1 MGKEIDQLNYKV
13 ILDDEAF
20 NSKIVTDLETARTFN
35 RTMSEVLEIKKRI
48 SSQDVT
54 NAKNAERINREQQKT
69 AAAAAKQQEQVRR
82 EQQKT
87 TQAAIAGQERI
98 NREQQ
103 KTASQAIINSEKE
116 RKAKLQTIMAQERLN
131 ILMQQGNSS
140 FMTQSGLLRE
150 LGGYAAAYFSVRT
163 VERFISSLVRVSGE
177 FELQHQTLKAI
188 LQDSDGA
195 DRIFNQLQ
203 QLAVKS
209 PFSFSD
215 LTSYAKQLSAFS
227 VPMEELYD
235 TTKMLADVSA
245 GLGVDM
251 SRIILAYGQIRS
263 ASFLRG
269 QEVRQLT
276 EAGIPILTELAKQF
290 EEIEGRIVSA
300 GEVFDKISAREV
312 PFEMVAKVFKDM
324 TSEGGKF
331 YNMQEVQAET
341 LKAKVKNLGD
351 QYDIMLY
358 QIGQAQDGLLKGSV
372 SALGNLM
379 SHWQQIGRIIVS
391 VASGFGAYAA
401 VLAVVA
407 LRKKALLAL
416 NTIQSIITLTQRV
429 GSLTRAISIYTRA
442 MQMAGIATKAAFAAT
457 IIGIITAIGI
467 EIAQL
472 VRNAGE
478 LHREMDSIVSDS
490 KGEADRIA
498 SEMDK
503 LVKKI
508 GETTRGTEA
517 YRDAIHELNSKYGD
531 YLPNLITEATAYDEI
546 KRAADAATLAIYNK
560 ARASAYD
567 KGQEAIEKK
576 YGQKRQNLT
585 NKLLDDITSITSLN
599 EEQASHLMQNFFG
612 LLESD
617 SSGRDAWDLF
627 KDALYA
633 YDRNAALAITHG
645 YTTPVNN
652 NSTENSIY
660 KKILKLGDIQADIAK
675 ETSRLNNQI
684 TATIPNGTYTSL
696 AEEEGVKAI
705 EAWYAAE
712 RAAIYRGET
721 DKDKANQRALEAEK
735 DYIKKMIDLY
745 GSAEVNL
752 PAKKKQWEQRL
763 AAVSVTPV
771 KGARLVQDA
780 LAGLG
785 IKSKSS
791 AFGLWADESTDFSMD
806 GYYKEIDQQYKS
818 VVPSIA
824 RAKERFK
831 SVAGVAFDMAVYA
844 DLNAEAKSAYDEVKK
859 LQTRKKAIEAIAK
872 NLGYSLDDNR
882 RAGTHIT
889 SSGKSQDQKDVESRI
904 DTVKEIQRAYKDL
917 IKDGFSQ
924 ADADALIDSYFSYV
938 DASVRDRRDFWDEL
952 EEAANELEKFD
963 KEAAQRLRAD
973 IGRGKASEIGDQ
985 KKADLKA
992 LAESNKYLKKTEEF
1006 LAKIDATTKD
1016 VFGEGLTLAIRQ
1028 SLQEIEDE
1036 EGKIQLK
1043 VDEKLADLEKG
1054 KAAYVK
1060 EHGEDAWTE
1069 YERKAKEAIEAWANG
1084 ERRAIHD
1091 IKQERIKNLGNN
1103 FLSSFFKEH
1112 NTDVSRL
1119 DSKTLSQLEAILKL
1133 IKTSLTDEDIAKLI
1147 PPELLKR
1154 ANVLDISLEDIVK
1167 AIKEARD
1174 AQKDIVNEEFWDKL
1188 KKNLDEVANAL
1199 DEIGDAISTFQ
1210 TSDSGWGWA
1219 NTMGSGMKALGSMV
1233 KSYGS
1238 LTDSLSKT
1246 FKDSNGNTQLSLDG
1260 KIGIISTAITNIA
1273 GLISLVGK
1281 SIQENKQ
1288 AQEEWALTVLSTEL
1302 AYRRLM
1308 LDKLAFKESNVFGV
1322 SDPFG
1327 EAIAGANQYQA
1338 AADELNATL
1347 LELAGGQVQTGT
1359 KKVSDAGNTLAAV
1372 GMGAAAGAAIG
1383 TAIGGWA
1390 MGLGTVIGTAAGA
1403 ITGLF
1408 VGLFGAKKTVPVFE
1422 NLLDHYGTLLDESED
1437 AEPFALNPKII
1448 ADYDKLD
1455 AKTKEIV
1462 DHWGEVQQ
1470 KMVEAEETINNTIKE
1485 WAGDLGTNLRDALV
1499 EAFRNNDLYS
1509 AIDTFHDYVEEV
1521 IENLMAQA
1529 IFDAVFRD
1537 KFDQLQKD
1545 LHDNLSPAAWMEI
1558 LGKFVQDL
1566 EGESQLVFDGLSYVK
1581 DAAKKLGLTLYD
1593 ASDSDNDL
1601 ANGLKSMTED
1611 TASLIASYL
1620 NAVRADV
1627 SIIRMM
1633 QVQGWQD
1640 VKAIR
1645 ALMPP
1650 PTVWEYFAKIEAHT
1664 SNIARAS
1671 AATAASNAA
1680 ILQEIRSVITSE
1692 DGAPAVRTSM

>member
-98 NREQQ
+98 AREQQ
-103 KTASQAIINSEKE
+103 KAASQAIINSEKE

-140 FMTQSGLLRE
+140 FSTQSGLLRE

-331 YNMQEVQAET
+331 YQMQEVQAET

-372 SALGNLM
+372 SLIGKLM
-379 SHWQQIGRIIVS
+379 NHWQAIGRIIVS

-401 VLAVVA
+401 VLAAVA
-407 LRKKALLAL
+407 IRKKALLAIDA
-416 NTIQSIITLTQRV
+416 IQIIARQTRLL
-429 GSLTRAISIYTRA
+429 GSLTNAVKLYVAGLEQAGRAS
-442 MQMAGIATKAAFAAT
+442 KAAFAGT
-457 IIGIITAIGI
+457 IVGLVTAVAVAIFQ
-467 EIAQL
+467 A
-472 VRNAGE
+472 VRAAGE
-478 LHREMDSIVSDS
+478 LNRELDKI
-490 KGEADRIA
+490 ADEKHT
-498 SEMDK
+498 EMSRTLDEFDK
-503 LVKKI
+503 LVDKLENATV
-508 GETTRGTEA
+508 GSQE
-517 YRDAIHELNSKYGD
+517 YRDAIHSLNSQYGE
-531 YLPNLITEATAYDEI
+531 YLPNLLNEKNAYDEI
-546 KRAADAATLAIYNK
+546 ARSADAARIAIQRK
-560 ARASAYD
+560 AYESGMTAGREKID
-567 KGQEAIEKK
+567 KK
-576 YGQKRQNLT
+576 YGEDYADAMSNLVST
-585 NKLLDDITSITSLN
+585 LTDSKYGLRINGNLLSEEQAVSFANFIAKNRYYNIDDAIGAYFGEDITSQYKDYYRGAYSYPGWDDYK
-599 EEQASHLMQNFFG
+599 HLHDRVYRVYGEATRYYGAIDALDKKMSF
-612 LLESD
+612 LY
-617 SSGRDAWDLF
+617 SSGGAQ
-627 KDALYA
+627 
-633 YDRNAALAITHG
+633 
-645 YTTPVNN
+645 
-652 NSTENSIY
+652 SE
-660 KKILKLGDIQADIAK
+660 
-675 ETSRLNNQI
+675 
-684 TATIPNGTYTSL
+684 
-696 AEEEGVKAI
+696 
-705 EAWYAAE
+705 AE
-712 RAAIYRGET
+712 RAGLEKIEANYKAKVEALGKVQMSAEEYQEKLEEYGQTKIQETAALYDALGMPEKARKYRGT
-721 DKDKANQRALEAEK
+721 
-735 DYIKKMIDLY
+735 
-745 GSAEVNL
+745 
-752 PAKKKQWEQRL
+752 L
-763 AAVSVTPV
+763 AASPT
-771 KGARLVQDA
+771 KGTRLVQDA

-831 SVAGVAFDMAVYA
+831 SVAGVAFDKAVYA

-938 DASVRDRRDFWDEL
+938 DASVRDRRDFWAEL

-1054 KAAYVK
+1054 RAAYVK

-1069 YERKAKEAIEAWANG
+1069 YERKAKEAIDTWANG

-1119 DSKTLSQLEAILKL
+1119 DSKTLSQLESILKL

-1154 ANVLDISLEDIVK
+1154 ANDLNISLEDIVK

-1188 KKNLDEVANAL
+1188 KKNLDEVGDAL

-1437 AEPFALNPKII
+1437 AEPFALNPRII

-1462 DHWGEVQQ
+1462 DHWDEVQQ
-1470 KMVEAEETINNTIKE
+1470 KMIEAEETINSTIKD
-1485 WAGDLGTNLRDALV
+1485 WAGDLGTKLRDALV

-1529 IFDAVFRD
+1529 IFAAVFQD

>member
-98 NREQQ
+98 AREQQ

-140 FMTQSGLLRE
+140 FSTQSGLLRE

-215 LTSYAKQLSAFS
+215 LTSFAKQLSAFS

-372 SALGNLM
+372 SLIGKLM
-379 SHWQQIGRIIVS
+379 NHWQAIGRIIVS

-401 VLAVVA
+401 VLAAVA
-407 LRKKALLAL
+407 IRKKALLAIDA
-416 NTIQSIITLTQRV
+416 IQIIARQTRLL
-429 GSLTRAISIYTRA
+429 GSLTNAVKLYV
-442 MQMAGIATKAAFAAT
+442 AGLEQAGQASKTAFAGT
-457 IIGIITAIGI
+457 IVGLVTAVAVAIFQ
-467 EIAQL
+467 A
-472 VRNAGE
+472 VRAAGE
-478 LHREMDSIVSDS
+478 LNRELDKI
-490 KGEADRIA
+490 ADEKY
-498 SEMDK
+498 SEMSRTLDGFDK
-503 LVKKI
+503 LVNKL
-508 GETTRGTEA
+508 EQATEGSQD
-517 YRDAIHELNSKYGD
+517 YRDAIHELNSKYGE
-531 YLPNLITEATAYDEI
+531 YLPNLLNEKNAYDEI
-546 KRAADAATLAIYNK
+546 ARSADAARIAIQNK
-560 ARASAYD
+560 AYASGMAAGREKIDKKFGEDYADAMLNLVNQLQSTQLGFTLNGKTLSEQQARGFAEFFAKNGYYSVEDAARAYFGSNANFSYSKPYTGPYSGPNYNDQTVSGLAKKLYYAAKDYNGAISA
-567 KGQEAIEKK
+567 
-576 YGQKRQNLT
+576 
-585 NKLLDDITSITSLN
+585 LDQRMSV
-599 EEQASHLMQNFFG
+599 
-612 LLESD
+612 
-617 SSGRDAWDLF
+617 
-627 KDALYA
+627 LYA
-633 YDRNAALAITHG
+633 AGGAQ
-645 YTTPVNN
+645 
-652 NSTENSIY
+652 SE
-660 KKILKLGDIQADIAK
+660 
-675 ETSRLNNQI
+675 
-684 TATIPNGTYTSL
+684 
-696 AEEEGVKAI
+696 
-705 EAWYAAE
+705 AE
-712 RAAIYRGET
+712 RAGLEKIDNDYKSRVEALGKLQMSSEEYQEKLAEYGQMKIQEPAALYDALGMPEKARKYRGT
-721 DKDKANQRALEAEK
+721 MAT
-735 DYIKKMIDLY
+735 
-745 GSAEVNL
+745 S
-752 PAKKKQWEQRL
+752 P
-763 AAVSVTPV
+763 T

-818 VVPSIA
+818 VVPGIA

-831 SVAGVAFDMAVYA
+831 SVAGVAFDKAVYA

-882 RAGTHIT
+882 RAGTH
-889 SSGKSQDQKDVESRI
+889 SSGKSQGQKDVESRI
-904 DTVKEIQRAYKDL
+904 DTIKEIQRTYKDL

-938 DASVRDRRDFWDEL
+938 DARVRDRRDFWAEL

-1091 IKQERIKNLGNN
+1091 IKQERIKNLGNY

-1154 ANVLDISLEDIVK
+1154 ANDLDISLEDIVK

-1188 KKNLDEVANAL
+1188 KKNLDEVGDAL

-1219 NTMGSGMKALGSMV
+1219 NTLGSGMKALGSMV

-1437 AEPFALNPKII
+1437 AEPFALNPRII

-1462 DHWGEVQQ
+1462 DHWDEVQQ
-1470 KMVEAEETINNTIKE
+1470 KMIEAEETINSTIKD
-1485 WAGDLGTNLRDALV
+1485 WAGDLGTKLRDALV

-1529 IFDAVFRD
+1529 IFAAVFQD

-1611 TASLIASYL
+1611 TASLIASYI
-1620 NAVRADV
+1620 NAMRADV
-1627 SIIRMM
+1627 SVIRML

>member
-13 ILDDEAF
+13 ILNDEDF
-20 NSKIVTDLETARTFN
+20 NQKIKADLAAAQNFN
-35 RTMSEVLEIKKRI
+35 AQMSQVLDIKRKI
-48 SSQDVT
+48 ANADVAS
-54 NAKNAERINREQQKT
+54 AKNAEKIAREQAKT
-69 AAAAAKQQEQVRR
+69 AAEVAKQQEKVRQEQARTEAAAVASQQRQRR
-82 EQQKT
+82 EIEKT
-87 TQAAIAGQERI
+87 GSA
-98 NREQQ
+98 
-103 KTASQAIINSEKE
+103 AIINAEKE
-116 RKAKLQTIMAQERLN
+116 QKAKLQTASAQERLN
-131 ILMQQGNSS
+131 RLLQQGN
-140 FMTQSGLLRE
+140 TQYTNHSRLLRD

-188 LQDSDGA
+188 LQDADGA
-195 DRIFNQLQ
+195 DKIFNQLQ

-227 VPMEELYD
+227 VPMEELFD

-331 YNMQEVQAET
+331 YQMQEVQAET

-358 QIGQAQDGLLKGSV
+358 QIGQAQDGLLKGSI
-372 SALGNLM
+372 STIGELM
-379 SHWQQIGRIIVS
+379 SHWQAIGRIIVS

-401 VLAVVA
+401 VLAAVA
-407 LRKKALLAL
+407 IRKKALLAIDAISVIARQ
-416 NTIQSIITLTQRV
+416 TRV
-429 GSLTRAISIYTRA
+429 LGSLTNAVKLYV
-442 MQMAGIATKAAFAAT
+442 AGLEQAGKASKAAFAGT
-457 IIGIITAIGI
+457 LVGIITAIAVAI
-467 EIAQL
+467 FQA
-472 VRNAGE
+472 VRAAGE
-478 LHREMDSIVSDS
+478 FNRELDKMAGEQS
-490 KGEADRIA
+490 KALET
-498 SEMDK
+498 SLSTFDK
-503 LVKKI
+503 LVDKLRNAK
-508 GETTRGTEA
+508 TGTQD
-517 YRDAIHELNSKYGD
+517 YRDAIHELNVKYGE
-531 YLPNLITEATAYDEI
+531 YLPNLLTEKNALDEI
-546 KRAADAATLAIYNK
+546 AISADAAAAAIRRKAAASFREKGYESVYSGSASELSERKEKLKERLIGYARFGDRKLTTDEVGNLVDYFTEHISEYSSYKTSEDKLAAAARQYFGGLDEFGGDFVSVGAGTIYIDRVVNQANK
-560 ARASAYD
+560 VAKEMQDVD
-567 KGQEAIEKK
+567 KKADDLFTDFKTSSEAERRGLEAIEKQYNDRVAALGK
-576 YGQKRQNLT
+576 VELSSEAYQEKLAEYGQMKIQET
-585 NKLLDDITSITSLN
+585 
-599 EEQASHLMQNFFG
+599 A
-612 LLESD
+612 
-617 SSGRDAWDLF
+617 
-627 KDALYA
+627 ALY
-633 YDRNAALAITHG
+633 D
-645 YTTPVNN
+645 
-652 NSTENSIY
+652 S
-660 KKILKLGDIQADIAK
+660 LGMP
-675 ETSRLNNQI
+675 E
-684 TATIPNGTYTSL
+684 
-696 AEEEGVKAI
+696 KA
-705 EAWYAAE
+705 
-712 RAAIYRGET
+712 RKYRGT
-721 DKDKANQRALEAEK
+721 
-735 DYIKKMIDLY
+735 
-745 GSAEVNL
+745 
-752 PAKKKQWEQRL
+752 L
-763 AAVSVTPV
+763 AASPT
-771 KGARLVQDA
+771 KGARLVQEA

-785 IKSKSS
+785 INSKQR

-818 VVPSIA
+818 VVPGIA

-831 SVAGVAFDMAVYA
+831 AVAGATFDKAVYE

-859 LQTRKKAIEAIAK
+859 LQTRKQAIEAIAK
-872 NLGYSLDDNR
+872 NLGYSLEDNR
-882 RAGTHIT
+882 RAGTHIP
-889 SSGKSQDQKDVESRI
+889 SSGKSQDQKDVETKI
-904 DTVKEIQRAYKDL
+904 DAIKEIQRAYKDL

-924 ADADALIDSYFSYV
+924 SEADALVSSYFSYV
-938 DASVRDRRDFWDEL
+938 NASVRDRRDFWAEL

-963 KEAAQRLRAD
+963 KEAAARLRAD

-985 KKADLKA
+985 QKAQLKS
-992 LAESNKYLKKTEEF
+992 LAESGKYLKKTDEF
-1006 LAKIDATTKD
+1006 LQKIDATTKE
-1016 VFGEGLTLAIRQ
+1016 VFGEGITLAIRKA
-1028 SLQEIEDE
+1028 LQEVEDE

-1154 ANVLDISLEDIVK
+1154 ANVLNISLEDIVK

-1260 KIGIISTAITNIA
+1260 KIGIISSAITNIA

-1437 AEPFALNPKII
+1437 AEPFAL
-1448 ADYDKLD
+1448 
-1455 AKTKEIV
+1455 
-1462 DHWGEVQQ
+1462 
-1470 KMVEAEETINNTIKE
+1470 
-1485 WAGDLGTNLRDALV
+1485 
-1499 EAFRNNDLYS
+1499 
-1509 AIDTFHDYVEEV
+1509 
-1521 IENLMAQA
+1521 
-1529 IFDAVFRD
+1529 
-1537 KFDQLQKD
+1537 
-1545 LHDNLSPAAWMEI
+1545 
-1558 LGKFVQDL
+1558 
-1566 EGESQLVFDGLSYVK
+1566 
-1581 DAAKKLGLTLYD
+1581 
-1593 ASDSDNDL
+1593 
-1601 ANGLKSMTED
+1601 
-1611 TASLIASYL
+1611 
-1620 NAVRADV
+1620 
-1627 SIIRMM
+1627 
-1633 QVQGWQD
+1633 
-1640 VKAIR
+1640 
-1645 ALMPP
+1645 
-1650 PTVWEYFAKIEAHT
+1650 
-1664 SNIARAS
+1664 
-1671 AATAASNAA
+1671 
-1680 ILQEIRSVITSE
+1680 
-1692 DGAPAVRTSM
+1692 